1 MKCIIDGSKRA
12 RKILRFSGTVAEL
25 LRKLGVNDQIVIVKR
40 NGRIVTELDRLSDK
54 DNVEIQQVIFGG

>member
-1 MKCIIDGSKRA
+1 MKCTIDGGKKTKKSLK
-12 RKILRFSGTVAEL
+12 FSGTVAEL